1 MTIRVLVVDDQAIVR
16 DGLVTVLSL
25 VPDLE
30 VVGEASDGAE
40 ALAAVTREAPD
51 VVLMDLRMPGV
62 DGPTATARIVAD
74 HPGVAVLVLT
84 TYADDE
90 SIVTALRA
98 GARGYLTKDAG
109 RGEIATAIRA
119 VASGQSTFDA
129 TVGAR
134 LVAQLAAGPVD
145 AAPAPAAG
153 LRDRFPELTPREAD
167 VLERIAA
174 GRSNPE
180 IAAELF
186 LTVPPQVREAAYG
199 LGCTPFEVI
208 RAVVIPY
215 VRRGMIGVVMLGL
228 GRALGETMAVTFIIG
243 NAHGMPHSLFDSGS
257 TIASTVANEFAEATS
272 EMHTAALVALGFLL
286 FVITFAVLA
295 VARLLLRERSDA

>member
-25 VPDLE
+25 VPDLQ
-30 VVGEASDGAE
+30 VTGEAADGAE
-40 ALAAVTREAPD
+40 AIAAVDRDAPD
-51 VVLMDLRMPGV
+51 VVLMDLRMPGT

-74 HPGVAVLVLT
+74 HPQVAVLVLT

-109 RGEIATAIRA
+109 RAEIATAIRA

-134 LVAQLAAGPVD
+134 LVAQLAGGGAT
-145 AAPAPAAG
+145 ASAPAVPA
-153 LRDRFPELTPREAD
+153 LRERFPDLTPREAD
-167 VLERIAA
+167 VLEHIAA
-174 GRSNPE
+174 GRTNPQ

-186 LTVPPQVREAAYG
+186 LTVPTVKSYVNQVFAK
-199 LGCTPFEVI
+199 LGVAT
-208 RAVVIPY
+208 RA
-215 VRRGMIGVVMLGL
+215 
-228 GRALGETMAVTFIIG
+228 E
-243 NAHGMPHSLFDSGS
+243 
-257 TIASTVANEFAEATS
+257 
-272 EMHTAALVALGFLL
+272 
-286 FVITFAVLA
+286 A
-295 VARLLLRERSDA
+295 VARVLR

>member
-25 VPDLE
+25 VPDLQ
-30 VVGEASDGAE
+30 VTGAAADGAE
-40 ALAAVTREAPD
+40 AIAAVDRDAPD
-51 VVLMDLRMPGV
+51 VVLMDLRMPGT

-74 HPGVAVLVLT
+74 HPQVAVLVLT

-109 RGEIATAIRA
+109 RTEIATAIRA

-134 LVAQLAAGPVD
+134 LVAQLAGGAT
-145 AAPAPAAG
+145 ASAPAVPA
-153 LRDRFPELTPREAD
+153 LRERFPDLTPREAD
-167 VLERIAA
+167 VLEHIAA
-174 GRSNPE
+174 GRTNPQ

-186 LTVPPQVREAAYG
+186 LTVPTVKSYVNKVFAK
-199 LGCTPFEVI
+199 LGVAT
-208 RAVVIPY
+208 RA
-215 VRRGMIGVVMLGL
+215 
-228 GRALGETMAVTFIIG
+228 E
-243 NAHGMPHSLFDSGS
+243 
-257 TIASTVANEFAEATS
+257 
-272 EMHTAALVALGFLL
+272 
-286 FVITFAVLA
+286 A
-295 VARLLLRERSDA
+295 VARVLR

>member
-25 VPDLE
+25 VPDLQ
-30 VVGEASDGAE
+30 VTGAAADGAE
-40 ALAAVTREAPD
+40 AIAAVDRDVPD
-51 VVLMDLRMPGV
+51 VVLMDLRMPGT

-74 HPGVAVLVLT
+74 HPQVAVLVLT

-109 RGEIATAIRA
+109 RTEIATAIRA

-134 LVAQLAAGPVD
+134 LVAQLAGCGATASANAV
-145 AAPAPAAG
+145 PA
-153 LRDRFPELTPREAD
+153 LRERFPDLTPREAD
-167 VLERIAA
+167 VLEHIAA
-174 GRSNPE
+174 GRTNPQ

-186 LTVPPQVREAAYG
+186 LTVPTVKSYVNQVFAK
-199 LGCTPFEVI
+199 LGVAT
-208 RAVVIPY
+208 RA
-215 VRRGMIGVVMLGL
+215 
-228 GRALGETMAVTFIIG
+228 E
-243 NAHGMPHSLFDSGS
+243 
-257 TIASTVANEFAEATS
+257 
-272 EMHTAALVALGFLL
+272 
-286 FVITFAVLA
+286 A
-295 VARLLLRERSDA
+295 VARVLR

>member
-25 VPDLE
+25 VPDLL

-40 ALAAVTREAPD
+40 AIAAVAREEPD

-62 DGPTATARIVAD
+62 DGPTATASIAAS
-74 HPGVAVLVLT
+74 HPHVAVLVLT
-84 TYADDE
+84 TFADDQ

-109 RGEIATAIRA
+109 RAEIATAIRA

-134 LVAQLAAGPVD
+134 LVAQLAGGA
-145 AAPAPAAG
+145 AAPAAAPSAAEPPAG
-153 LRDRFPELTPREAD
+153 VRTRFPELTPREAD
-167 VLERIAA
+167 VLERIAE

-186 LTVPPQVREAAYG
+186 LTVPTVKSYVNQVFTK
-199 LGCTPFEVI
+199 LGVRT
-208 RAVVIPY
+208 RA
-215 VRRGMIGVVMLGL
+215 
-228 GRALGETMAVTFIIG
+228 E
-243 NAHGMPHSLFDSGS
+243 
-257 TIASTVANEFAEATS
+257 
-272 EMHTAALVALGFLL
+272 
-286 FVITFAVLA
+286 A
-295 VARLLLRERSDA
+295 VARVLR

>member
-25 VPDLE
+25 VDDLE

-40 ALAAVTREAPD
+40 AVAAVERESPD

-62 DGPTATARIVAD
+62 DGPTATARITEG

-84 TYADDE
+84 TFADDE
-90 SIVTALRA
+90 SILTALRA

-134 LVAQLAAGPVD
+134 LVAQLAGGTASASAPVATPD
-145 AAPAPAAG
+145 PIES
-153 LRDRFPELTPREAD
+153 LRARFPTLTPREAD
-167 VLERIAA
+167 VLGRIAE
-174 GRSNPE
+174 GRSNPQ

-186 LTVPPQVREAAYG
+186 LTVPTVKSYVNQVFTK
-199 LGCTPFEVI
+199 LG
-208 RAVVIPY
+208 
-215 VRRGMIGVVMLGL
+215 VRTR
-228 GRALGETMAVTFIIG
+228 
-243 NAHGMPHSLFDSGS
+243 
-257 TIASTVANEFAEATS
+257 AEAV
-272 EMHTAALVALGFLL
+272 ALV
-286 FVITFAVLA
+286 
-295 VARLLLRERSDA
+295 LR

>member
-25 VPDLE
+25 MPDLQ
-30 VVGEASDGAE
+30 VTGAAADGAE
-40 ALAAVTREAPD
+40 AIAAVDRDAPD
-51 VVLMDLRMPGV
+51 VVLMDLRMPGT

-74 HPGVAVLVLT
+74 HPQVAVLVLT

-109 RGEIATAIRA
+109 RTEIATAIRA

-134 LVAQLAAGPVD
+134 LVAQLAGGAT
-145 AAPAPAAG
+145 ASAPAVPA
-153 LRDRFPELTPREAD
+153 LRERFPDLTPREAD
-167 VLERIAA
+167 VLEHIAA
-174 GRSNPE
+174 GRTNPQ

-186 LTVPPQVREAAYG
+186 LTVPTVKSYVNQVFAK
-199 LGCTPFEVI
+199 LGVAT
-208 RAVVIPY
+208 RA
-215 VRRGMIGVVMLGL
+215 
-228 GRALGETMAVTFIIG
+228 E
-243 NAHGMPHSLFDSGS
+243 
-257 TIASTVANEFAEATS
+257 
-272 EMHTAALVALGFLL
+272 
-286 FVITFAVLA
+286 A
-295 VARLLLRERSDA
+295 VARVLR

>member
-25 VPDLE
+25 VPDLQ
-30 VVGEASDGAE
+30 VVGQAADGAQ
-40 ALAAVTREAPD
+40 AIAAVERHTPD

-62 DGPTATARIVAD
+62 DGPTATARIVAE

-84 TYADDE
+84 TYADDD

-109 RGEIATAIRA
+109 RTEIATAVRA

-134 LVAQLAAGPVD
+134 LVARLAGGAAAGAGS
-145 AAPAPAAG
+145 AALAGADPAPSLGA
-153 LRDRFPELTPREAD
+153 RFPELTPREVD
-167 VLERIAA
+167 VLERIAD
-174 GRSNPE
+174 GRTNPQ

-186 LTVPPQVREAAYG
+186 LTVPTVKSYVNQVFAK
-199 LGCTPFEVI
+199 LGVRT
-208 RAVVIPY
+208 RA
-215 VRRGMIGVVMLGL
+215 
-228 GRALGETMAVTFIIG
+228 E
-243 NAHGMPHSLFDSGS
+243 
-257 TIASTVANEFAEATS
+257 
-272 EMHTAALVALGFLL
+272 
-286 FVITFAVLA
+286 A
-295 VARLLLRERSDA
+295 VARVLR